1 MKKTVLLLSFV
12 FSLAAIVS
20 AQPRPAETPAPP
32 PAPRSAEVSS
42 LEARYD
48 GGMFG
53 FNKKE
58 KGMLKLDD
66 MNERLVFYGE
76 DKKEKFAIPFAAIL
90 VIYPNTNKVQSGTGR
105 TIGSLP
111 LPGAGIGGSFLKK
124 KKNYMI
130 VQFRDPDVDVHGS
143 ASFLID
149 TNELLLSAVQTL
161 GEKSK
166 MTKRGDAY
174 YRPKAAQSA
183 KDVKEF

>member
-1 MKKTVLLLSFV
+1 MKKILFFLAI
-12 FSLAAIVS
+12 SLFACVSIVS
-20 AQPRPAETPAPP
+20 AQPRPAETPSAT
-32 PAPRSAEVSS
+32 PAQRSAEVSS
-42 LEARYD
+42 MEARYE

-58 KGMLKLDD
+58 KGMLKLDEL
-66 MNERLVFYGE
+66 NERLVFYGE
-76 DKKEKFAIPFAAIL
+76 DKKEKFAIPFASIL

-124 KKNYMI
+124 KKNFMI
-130 VQFRDPDVDVHGS
+130 VQFRDQDVDMQGS

-149 TNELLLSAVQTL
+149 TNPLLLSMVQTL

-166 MTKRGDAY
+166 MIKRGDAY
-174 YRPKAAQSA
+174 YRPKNA
-183 KDVKEF
+183 KAVEEF